1 MKKALWMIL
10 LAWTAGYALP
20 GHTEGNGHDLLRQC
34 TQAVNSFSGTV
45 DPATINFMDAGRCIG
60 QVDGFAG
67 AAAFYESQEG
77 APGAICFPE
86 TGMTVKQSI
95 PRDVL
100 AAHDFLS
107 KAADKRYLLT
117 GKILAEGMGLK
128 SSTITGWEDR
138 TVKFGFVV
146 LRVGKG
152 QWRVERLE
160 GKEGVGA

>member
-1 MKKALWMIL
+1 MKKALWMVL

-20 GHTEGNGHDLLRQC
+20 GHTEGNGHDLLGQC

-95 PRDVL
+95 PLVL
-100 AAHDFLS
+100 QYLESHPEQLHESATVLIFGTFLS
-107 KAADKRYLLT
+107 SYPCN
-117 GKILAEGMGLK
+117 
-128 SSTITGWEDR
+128 
-138 TVKFGFVV
+138 
-146 LRVGKG
+146 
-152 QWRVERLE
+152 
-160 GKEGVGA
+160 